1 MLPFNFNEIV
11 VEDGK
16 QYLHDTRAERTRCD
30 KAKRVADAYED
41 IRRMLTANE
50 YPATREWIEAIANKG
65 EEGLEE
71 MVVGE
76 TERRIKADAVPPF
89 LAGVWRRSCTGEV
102 PPEMWEG
109 ARAARRVIA
118 DEGDGLPLQ
127 SSDLVF
133 REDEILALGEVCARI
148 RSGCRIEITDKMKAE
163 AAEVVRLAGLVR
175 ALSVENGV
183 NAVELV
189 SRYARAG
196 EMPSPLSPSV
206 LNDIVFRRHAPGKAE
221 EGDMSEI
228 MNLVGRQSIPM
239 KPLTT

>member
-16 QYLHDTRAERTRCD
+16 QYLHDARAEQIRCER
-30 KAKRVADAYED
+30 AKRVAAAYED
-41 IRRMLTANE
+41 IRQMLTANE
-50 YPATREWIEAIANKG
+50 YPATSDWIRAIADKG
-65 EEGLEE
+65 ENGLEE
-71 MVVGE
+71 MVVLE

-89 LAGVWRRSCTGEV
+89 LAGVWRRSCTEEI
-102 PPEMWEG
+102 PPEMREG
-109 ARAARRVIA
+109 AKAARWVIVN
-118 DEGDGLPLQ
+118 DGDSLPIQ

-133 REDEILALGEVCARI
+133 REDEILDLDGVFSRI

-189 SRYARAG
+189 SKYARAG
-196 EMPSPLSPSV
+196 EIPSPLSVPV
-206 LNDIVFRRHAPGKAE
+206 LNDIVFRRHAPGRIE
-221 EGDMSEI
+221 EDLTAI
-228 MNLVGRQSIPM
+228 MNLVGTQSLPP